1 MHVLVCFT
9 DKQVVLLCRPN
20 ITRLS
25 VVETKKLIKAGL
37 GIICSFYKRSDTV
50 EY

>member
-9 DKQVVLLCRPN
+9 DSQVVLLCRSN

-25 VVETKKLIKAGL
+25 DVETKKLIKAGL
-37 GIICSFYKRSDTV
+37 GIICSFYKGSDTV